1 MTSQLHPEE
10 LLDRERRGTLD
21 ADGLA
26 KLDAHS
32 KDCPACAFERRSAGD
47 FSDELRAS
55 SDDSDL
61 LDRVFE
67 KALAEPLP
75 SRDRKPP
82 RVLLIAVA
90 AALVAAAAAAA
101 VRFSRPAPTP
111 PPAADEPT
119 LTLPEAPAPKTEPK
133 AAPSPEPEAEAE
145 TPEAPKS
152 SATPRVPT
160 AAELFASATRARH
173 DKKDDE
179 AIRLYR
185 DLQRRY
191 PDSRE
196 AKASRVVLGQLLL
209 DRTDP
214 NQALGEFD
222 RYLDGGAKGT
232 VTEEALVGR
241 ATALQKLGKKS
252 EERAAWQELLVKF
265 PNSVHAA
272 RAKQRIAATAP

>member
-1 MTSQLHPEE
+1 MTSDLHPEE

-21 ADGLA
+21 ADGRAL
-26 KLDAHS
+26 LDAHAEKCS
-32 KDCPACAFERRSAGD
+32 ACAFERRAAGD
-47 FSDELRAS
+47 FSDELRAA
-55 SDDSDL
+55 SDDNQL
-61 LDRVFE
+61 LDRAFE
-67 KALAEPLP
+67 KALAEAEPVA
-75 SRDRKPP
+75 RGRRPP

-101 VRFSRPAPTP
+101 IRFSRPAPAPP
-111 PPAADEPT
+111 PPADEPA
-119 LTLPEAPAPKTEPK
+119 LTLPEVPAPKTEPK
-133 AAPSPEPEAEAE
+133 AAPSPEPEAA
-145 TPEAPKS
+145 PEAPKS

-185 DLQRRY
+185 ELQRRY

-241 ATALQKLGKKS
+241 ATALEKLGKKAQ
-252 EERAAWQELLVKF
+252 ERAAWQELLAKF